1 MNNHPVRN
9 RILSLADLAAQ
20 APIVFQLLKR
30 VGLQRRRARA
40 ARVAQRAGW
49 FGAGIAVGT
58 GLATLLTPNSGPEM
72 RRRLSSRAR
81 RVREYV
87 APKNNDAAR
96 SKEKASRSS
105 APSGAPSTIS

>member
-9 RILSLADLAAQ
+9 RIVSLADLAVAQ
-20 APIVFQLLKR
+20 APQVYQLLNR
-30 VGLQRRRARA
+30 VGIQRRRTRA
-40 ARVAQRAGW
+40 ALVAQRAGW

-58 GLATLLTPNSGPEM
+58 GLATLLTPTTGPEM

-87 APKNNDAAR
+87 APPKTDCAA
-96 SKEKASRSS
+96 S
-105 APSGAPSTIS
+105 AERA